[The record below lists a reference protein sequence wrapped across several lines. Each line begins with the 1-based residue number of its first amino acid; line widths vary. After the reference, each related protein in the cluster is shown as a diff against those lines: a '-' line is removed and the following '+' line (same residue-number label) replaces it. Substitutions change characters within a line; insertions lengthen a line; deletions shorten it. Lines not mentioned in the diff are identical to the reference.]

1 MPQYIKDIPEYVPQI
16 QPWQPNLQLY
26 QNALLRR
33 QKQYDTNFDK
43 VNSLYGSLFN
53 SDLTRP
59 SDIQMRDEFL
69 KLADFEIKR
78 LSSVDL
84 SNQQNL
90 RAATDLFKPLYENE
104 NFIHDVS
111 YTKKL
116 KSSYG
121 QADALKRCTDPEK
134 CDGMYW
140 DGGVQHLNY
149 QAQDYANST
158 DEEALSMRAPSYV
171 PAQNLAKDAT
181 KLLKDA
187 GFETKVV
194 TFEGNK
200 GQYIFTTENGEALK
214 APLTSYLNSVFA
226 NDPKYTSYY
235 NVKADL
241 QKRNWLGENEKY
253 FATPEEAESKY
264 AMNALN
270 ALYDIYDEQDLQIN
284 RVSNEVDQE
293 LSLFEKYL
301 KNHESPNNNLK
312 TERVAQLQSE
322 KQVVEAEKQR
332 LVKVNYLLTNG
343 IDINDI
349 NTYKDRINS
358 IVAQELLQTEING
371 FAKSWQEGRV
381 KQEVKINQFAK
392 SGYDHELALNRM
404 ERQHDLDIIKMI
416 AKNKLE
422 GGKNKKLTKEEK
434 AKIAYEDRVNKIR
447 TNNSIN
453 QKLNKKPLADQGKE
467 LITLVEEVS
476 NDEGEKI
483 KYYTKNYPQLFID
496 NISQNSDLYKL
507 TAPGLYDILGITD
520 PDTINTMGPSALKEM
535 ISALPDNAGEGKPS
549 IQMVNSYIDGLI
561 NNYHDYQPDLN
572 SPEAKNAGLYPNML
586 DDKAKEAWNN
596 TEYNLSSVRREM
608 AKSNNKIIKVNKQTQ
623 TAIDKNIDIFYKGE
637 KDGKKYD
644 GDYETM
650 HNLYPKKDELSVEQ
664 INSMLIDFKAPV
676 GSTLK
681 TEDEFIKDYLYLVKK
696 GQVTG
701 IQGGGTGFYKEFGD
715 EVTKYWT
722 SGSTLMGI
730 PKKLKKDWKDIATY
744 HAVDIYKS
752 ASNGFFEFAAQ
763 HVPRFDGI
771 DTKGG
776 NELTAKTTLMN
787 INTKFDDS
795 PANEEVFQIADIIK
809 NNPNIETIIE
819 GDISSNDSK
828 KSAISD
834 LVLDDLTDNNSKGY
848 DFKVEFNPLFPLD
861 EGTDADPDYSY
872 FKVTPSL
879 DFVKKHSGTENLQ
892 GATYDWSEYNKGII
906 YKVPKD
912 QIEDVDLYVSKE
924 DRIDQNLLNE
934 IKITEFSNTSG
945 TTFANVVEENG
956 QRYLVVKG
964 TVLTNKIIK
973 DKNGDDMLTDV
984 SVPYSHSELIDE
996 DYNADE
1002 MFNNLWAILQENESY
1017 NISVI
1022 NDYNNSIK
1030 K

>member
-116 KSSYG
+116 KSAYG

-158 DEEALSMRAPSYV
+158 DEESLSMRAPSYV

-194 TFEGNK
+194 NFKGNK
-200 GQYIFTTENGEALK
+200 GQYIFTTENGAELK

-241 QKRNWLGENEKY
+241 RKRSWLGENEKY

-270 ALYDIYDEQDLQIN
+270 ALYDIYDEQDLRINTASNQI
-284 RVSNEVDQE
+284 DQE
-293 LSLFEKYL
+293 LSLFDRFLNDYDDRD
-301 KNHESPNNNLK
+301 NLK
-312 TERVAQLQSE
+312 AERVTQLQSE

-332 LVKVNYLLTNG
+332 LAKVNMLLNNG

-349 NTYKDRINS
+349 STYKDRINS

-404 ERQHDLDIIKMI
+404 DHQYELDIMKMI
-416 AKNKLE
+416 AKNEME
-422 GGKNKKLTKEEK
+422 GNKNKKLTKEEK
-434 AKIAYEDRVNKIR
+434 ALNAYDK
-447 TNNSIN
+447 
-453 QKLNKKPLADQGKE
+453 
-467 LITLVEEVS
+467 
-476 NDEGEKI
+476 
-483 KYYTKNYPQLFID
+483 YTKIIYDNNNVISQASDNAPLEEKGKKIVETID
-496 NISQNSDLYKL
+496 NLKLSEKDKAMYIDKNYSSVFLDNIAQNTDLYKMV
-507 TAPGLYDILGITD
+507 TPGLFDILGVTD
-520 PDTINTMGPSALKEM
+520 PYIKQTMGPSDLKKI

-549 IQMVNSYIDGLI
+549 IKMVNSYIDGLM
-561 NNYHDYQPDLN
+561 NSYNDYQPDLN
-572 SPEAKNAGLYPNML
+572 SPEAKNAGLYPTMLNDKQKEVFNTTTYNMSQL
-586 DDKAKEAWNN
+586 NRERSKSHNKLE
-596 TEYNLSSVRREM
+596 NLHRGM
-608 AKSNNKIIKVNKQTQ
+608 QNAINDNIK
-623 TAIDKNIDIFYKGE
+623 IFYHGE

-644 GDYETM
+644 GDYETKGD
-650 HNLYPKKDELSVEQ
+650 LYPKENELSPEQ
-664 INSMLIDFKAPV
+664 INSMLIDFKTPV
-676 GSTLK
+676 GGTLK
-681 TEDEFIKDYLYLVKK
+681 TKDEFIKDYLYLVKN

-701 IQGGGTGFYKEFGD
+701 IKGGSTGFYKAFGN
-715 EVTKYWT
+715 EKTNYWT
-722 SGSTLMGI
+722 GKSTLFGTE
-730 PKKLKKDWKDIATY
+730 PKLKKDWKDLATY

-752 ASNGFFEFAAQ
+752 ASKGFYEFLSQYA
-763 HVPRFDGI
+763 PDLNSIDGKGGSEQTARTANATI
-771 DTKGG
+771 DTKMDNSSVNQQFIEIADVIKNDPTIEIFISEDNAESVDPPTMGSLVLD
-776 NELTAKTTLMN
+776 ELTAY
-787 INTKFDDS
+787 
-795 PANEEVFQIADIIK
+795 
-809 NNPNIETIIE
+809 
-819 GDISSNDSK
+819 
-828 KSAISD
+828 
-834 LVLDDLTDNNSKGY
+834 NSKGY
-848 DFKVEFNPLFPLD
+848 DFKVEFNPIFPLD
-861 EGTDADPDYSY
+861 EGTDADPNYSY
-872 FKVTPSL
+872 FKVTP
-879 DFVKKHSGTENLQ
+879 DFKFVKANSGTEDLPGLTDN
-892 GATYDWSEYNKGII
+892 WSEYKEGVIFKIPKNKLKGT
-906 YKVPKD
+906 
-912 QIEDVDLYVSKE
+912 QLYTPTE
-924 DRIDQNLLNE
+924 DRANQNLLQNF
-934 IKITEFSNTSG
+934 KIDNFSNTAG
-945 TTFANVVEENG
+945 TISSNIVEENG
-956 QRYLVVKG
+956 QKYMLVNSTLVI
-964 TVLTNKIIK
+964 NKIVT
-973 DKNGDDMLTDV
+973 DKNGQNEL
-984 SVPYSHSELIDE
+984 VPDTLKQEPQYFKIEDNTNFNDLYDE
-996 DYNADE
+996 YWSALE
-1002 MFNNLWAILQENESY
+1002 QQESY
-1017 NISVI
+1017 NLGII
-1022 NDYNNSIK
+1022 NEYYNSLK

>member
-116 KSSYG
+116 KSAYG

-194 TFEGNK
+194 TFKGNK
-200 GQYIFTTENGEALK
+200 GQYIFTTENGAELK

-241 QKRNWLGENEKY
+241 RKRSWLGENEKY

-270 ALYDIYDEQDLQIN
+270 ALYDIYDEQDLQVN
-284 RVSNEVDQE
+284 KASNQIDQE
-293 LSLFEKYL
+293 LSLFDKFL
-301 KNHESPNNNLK
+301 NNFDDRDNLK
-312 TERVAQLQSE
+312 AERVAQLQSE

-332 LVKVNYLLTNG
+332 LAKVNYLLNNG

-349 NTYKDRINS
+349 STYKDRINS

-404 ERQHDLDIIKMI
+404 DHQYELDIRKMI
-416 AKNKLE
+416 AKNELE
-422 GGKNKKLTKEEK
+422 GNDKNKKLTKEEK
-434 AKIAYEDRVNKIR
+434 ALNAYEKYTEITYNNDKVISEARDDAPLNEKGKKIVE
-447 TNNSIN
+447 TIDN
-453 QKLNKKPLADQGKE
+453 LE
-467 LITLVEEVS
+467 LS
-476 NDEGEKI
+476 EKDKAMYI
-483 KYYTKNYPQLFID
+483 DKNYSSVFLD
-496 NISQNSDLYKL
+496 NIAQNTDLYKMI
-507 TAPGLYDILGITD
+507 TPGLFDILGVTD
-520 PDTINTMGPSALKEM
+520 PIIQQTMKPSDLKNV
-535 ISALPDNAGEGKPS
+535 ISALPDDAGEGKPS
-549 IQMVNSYIDGLI
+549 IKMINSYIDGLM
-561 NNYHDYQPDLN
+561 NSYNDYQPDLN
-572 SPEAKNAGLYPNML
+572 SPEAKNAGLYPTMLNDKQKEVFNM
-586 DDKAKEAWNN
+586 
-596 TEYNLSSVRREM
+596 TTYNMSQLNREKSKSYNKLTTLGRRLQ
-608 AKSNNKIIKVNKQTQ
+608 NV
-623 TAIDKNIDIFYKGE
+623 IDKNINRFYHE
-637 KDGKKYD
+637 EIDGKLKYD
-644 GDYETM
+644 GDYETK
-650 HNLYPKKDELSVEQ
+650 NNIYPKEKELSPKQ
-664 INSMLIDFKAPV
+664 INSMLIDWKGPV
-676 GSTLK
+676 GYTLK
-681 TEDEFIKDYLYLVKK
+681 TEDEFIKDYLGLVES

-701 IQGGGTGFYKEFGD
+701 NQGSFFIKG
-715 EVTKYWT
+715 VKYNKYLGYGWT
-722 SGSTLMGI
+722 EDGSFRSRG
-730 PKKLKKDWKDIATY
+730 KKIDKKKVYSDAR
-744 HAVDIYKS
+744 DIYQS
-752 ASNGFFEFAAQ
+752 ASNGFYEFLSQ
-763 HVPRFDGI
+763 HAPDVNAIDG
-771 DTKGG
+771 KGG
-776 NELTAKTTLMN
+776 SQQTARTANASINTKMNESSVNQQFIEIADVIKNDPTIEISISEDTEELVDAPTMGSLVLDELTAY
-787 INTKFDDS
+787 
-795 PANEEVFQIADIIK
+795 
-809 NNPNIETIIE
+809 
-819 GDISSNDSK
+819 
-828 KSAISD
+828 
-834 LVLDDLTDNNSKGY
+834 NSKGY
-848 DFKVEFNPLFPLD
+848 DFKVEFNPIYPLD
-861 EGTDADPDYSY
+861 GGTDADPDYSY
-872 FKVTPSL
+872 FKVTP
-879 DFVKKHSGTENLQ
+879 DFKFVKANSGTEDLPGLTDN
-892 GATYDWSEYNKGII
+892 WSEYKDGVTFKI
-906 YKVPKD
+906 PKD
-912 QIEDVDLYVSKE
+912 KLKGTQLYAPTE
-924 DRIDQNLLNE
+924 DRANQNLLQNFQ
-934 IKITEFSNTSG
+934 IDNFSNTAG
-945 TTFANVVEENG
+945 TITSNVVEENG
-956 QRYLVVKG
+956 EKYIVVNSTIITNNIVTNENGKKELVPN
-964 TVLTNKIIK
+964 TVQQNPQYFKIEDNTN
-973 DKNGDDMLTDV
+973 
-984 SVPYSHSELIDE
+984 
-996 DYNADE
+996 
-1002 MFNNLWAILQENESY
+1002 FNDLYDSYWAALEQQQSY
-1017 NISVI
+1017 NINI
-1022 NDYNNSIK
+1022 TDEYYKSIK

>member
-116 KSSYG
+116 KSAYG

-200 GQYIFTTENGEALK
+200 GQYIFTTENGAELK

-241 QKRNWLGENEKY
+241 RKRSWLGENEKY

-270 ALYDIYDEQDLQIN
+270 ALYDIYDEQDLRVNTASNQI
-284 RVSNEVDQE
+284 DQE
-293 LSLFEKYL
+293 LSLFDKFL
-301 KNHESPNNNLK
+301 NNFDDRDNLK
-312 TERVAQLQSE
+312 AERVAQLQSE

-332 LVKVNYLLTNG
+332 LAKVNMLLNNG
-343 IDINDI
+343 VDINDI
-349 NTYKDRINS
+349 STYKDRINS
-358 IVAQELLQTEING
+358 IVAQELLQTEINS

-404 ERQHDLDIIKMI
+404 DHQYQLDMMKMI
-416 AKNKLE
+416 AKNEME
-422 GGKNKKLTKEEK
+422 GDKNKKLTKEEK
-434 AKIAYEDRVNKIR
+434 ALNAYEEHTKIIF
-447 TNNSIN
+447 NNDKVISQASDN
-453 QKLNKKPLADQGKE
+453 TPLNEKGKKIVETIDNLE
-467 LITLVEEVS
+467 LS
-476 NDEGEKI
+476 EKDKAMYI
-483 KYYTKNYPQLFID
+483 DKNYSSVFLD
-496 NISQNSDLYKL
+496 NIAQNTDLYKMV
-507 TAPGLYDILGITD
+507 TPGLFDILGVTD
-520 PDTINTMGPSALKEM
+520 PIIQQTMGPSDLKEVLKKLPQ
-535 ISALPDNAGEGKPS
+535 SAPEGEPS
-549 IQMVNSYIDGLI
+549 IDIVNSYIDGLM
-561 NNYHDYQPDLN
+561 NSYNDYQPDLN
-572 SPEAKNAGLYPNML
+572 SPEAKNAGLYPTMLNDKQKEVFNATTYNMSQL
-586 DDKAKEAWNN
+586 SREKSKSKNKLENLYSIEKGITYSKQNDFYLGEIDGKLMYDGNYEDKYKLYPNEKEL
-596 TEYNLSSVRREM
+596 NLSSINQM
-608 AKSNNKIIKVNKQTQ
+608 LIKNKQNANT
-623 TAIDKNIDIFYKGE
+623 IS
-637 KDGKKYD
+637 
-644 GDYETM
+644 
-650 HNLYPKKDELSVEQ
+650 LV
-664 INSMLIDFKAPV
+664 
-676 GSTLK
+676 
-681 TEDEFIKDYLYLVKK
+681 TEDEFVKDYLGLVES

-701 IQGGGTGFYKEFGD
+701 NQGGFFTEGVKYKKSLGYGWREDGTFGSRGD
-715 EVTKYWT
+715 APINFEQAER
-722 SGSTLMGI
+722 
-730 PKKLKKDWKDIATY
+730 DAR
-744 HAVDIYKS
+744 DIYKS
-752 ASNGFFEFAAQ
+752 ASQGYFEFAATYFPD
-763 HVPRFDGI
+763 VNAIDGKGGSEQTAKTASASI
-771 DTKGG
+771 DTKMDKSSV
-776 NELTAKTTLMN
+776 NQQFIE
-787 INTKFDDS
+787 
-795 PANEEVFQIADIIK
+795 IADVIK
-809 NNPNIETIIE
+809 NDPTIE
-819 GDISSNDSK
+819 IS
-828 KSAISD
+828 ISEENEPSVD
-834 LVLDDLTDNNSKGY
+834 APTMGSLVLDELTSYDSKGY
-848 DFKVEFNPLFPLD
+848 DFKVEFNPIFPLD

-872 FKVTPSL
+872 FKVTP
-879 DFVKKHSGTENLQ
+879 DFKFVKANSGTDDLPGLTDN
-892 GATYDWSEYNKGII
+892 WSEYKEGVTFKI
-906 YKVPKD
+906 PKD
-912 QIEDVDLYVSKE
+912 KLKGTQLYTPTE
-924 DRIDQNLLNE
+924 DRANQNLLQNF
-934 IKITEFSNTSG
+934 KIDNFSNTAG
-945 TTFANVVEENG
+945 TISSNIVEENG
-956 QRYLVVKG
+956 QKYMLVNS
-964 TVLTNKIIK
+964 TLITNKIVT
-973 DKNGDDMLTDV
+973 DKNGQNEL
-984 SVPYSHSELIDE
+984 VPVTLKQEPQYFKIE
-996 DYNADE
+996 DNTNFNDLYNSYWTALE
-1002 MFNNLWAILQENESY
+1002 QQESY
-1017 NISVI
+1017 NIDII
-1022 NDYNNSIK
+1022 NEYYNSLK